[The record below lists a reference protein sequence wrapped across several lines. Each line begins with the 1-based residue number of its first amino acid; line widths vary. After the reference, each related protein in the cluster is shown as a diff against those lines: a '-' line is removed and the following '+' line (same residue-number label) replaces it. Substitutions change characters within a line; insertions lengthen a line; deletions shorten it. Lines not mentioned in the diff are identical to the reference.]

1 MGIGY
6 LLGAIAA
13 LMYSGL
19 VGYFGGIVKKPGLL
33 KLVKAK
39 LGKNMKDQT
48 AANWCIGMA
57 IFMLAVAIFLIVFGL
72 IQS

>member
-6 LLGAIAA
+6 LLGAFATFLYA
-13 LMYSGL
+13 GL
-19 VGYFGGIVKKPGLL
+19 VGYFGGIAKKPGML

-48 AANWCIGMA
+48 AANWCIGMS
-57 IFMLAVAIFLIVFGL
+57 IFMIALGVFLIVFGF
-72 IQS
+72 IQG